1 MESSVEINEKIKMD
15 EGILNVDRIGTFSDS
30 VFAVAITLLVLNI
43 HLPKIP
49 VGLADKTLASKLGAL
64 WPNYEAF
71 VLSFVIIGIYW
82 ILHHLMFRYVERYNG
97 LFLWLNLF
105 FLMCIVF
112 MPFTASLISE
122 YGDTAAATIVYA
134 ANLAVASLLMTV
146 IWWYSIGK
154 GQLMIKGFDIEIGK
168 HAVLANLCTVLVF
181 LASMPIALAN
191 ARIAKYFWLLL
202 IPVHMLLER
211 RRGKKRARAESRPSA
226 SSAK

>member
-1 MESSVEINEKIKMD
+1 MADIEETAIFIEID
-15 EGILNVDRIGTFSDS
+15 EQILNVDRIGTFSDS

-43 HLPKIP
+43 HVPSISLH
-49 VGLADKTLASKLGAL
+49 LTNRTLASKLSAL

-71 VLSFVIIGIYW
+71 VLSFAIIGIYW

-97 LFLWLNLF
+97 WFLWLNLF

-122 YGDTAAATIVYA
+122 YGDTAIATIVYA
-134 ANLAVASLLMTV
+134 ANLAVASLLMAV
-146 IWWYSIGK
+146 IWWYSNGK
-154 GQLMIKGFDIEIGK
+154 GQLMIKGFDIELGK

-202 IPVHMLLER
+202 IPVHILLER
-211 RRGKKRARAESRPSA
+211 FGTKKQG
-226 SSAK
+226 

>member
-1 MESSVEINEKIKMD
+1 MADIEERAIFIEID
-15 EGILNVDRIGTFSDS
+15 EQILNVDRIGTFSDS

-43 HLPKIP
+43 HVPSISLH
-49 VGLADKTLASKLGAL
+49 LTNRTLASKLGAL

-97 LFLWLNLF
+97 WFLWLNLF

-122 YGDTAAATIVYA
+122 YGDTAIATIVYA
-134 ANLAVASLLMTV
+134 ANLAVASLLMAV

-154 GQLMIKGFDIEIGK
+154 GQLMIKGFDIELGK

-202 IPVHMLLER
+202 IPIHIFLER
-211 RRGKKRARAESRPSA
+211 FGTKKQGQAATET
-226 SSAK
+226 SSV

>member
-1 MESSVEINEKIKMD
+1 MESSAETSKVFKMD
-15 EGILNVDRIGTFSDS
+15 ERILNVDRIGTFSDS

-43 HLPKIP
+43 RVPSISLH
-49 VGLADKTLASKLGAL
+49 VTNRTLASELGAL

-71 VLSFVIIGIYW
+71 VLSFVIIGLYW

-112 MPFTASLISE
+112 MPFTASLISG
-122 YGDTAAATIVYA
+122 YGDTATATIVYA

-154 GQLMIKGFDIEIGK
+154 GQLMIKGFDIEMGK

-181 LASMPIALAN
+181 LASMPIALFN

-202 IPVHMLLER
+202 IPIHMLLEK
-211 RRGKKRARAESRPSA
+211 RRGKKRARAESRP
-226 SSAK
+226 

>member
-1 MESSVEINEKIKMD
+1 MADIEETAIFIEID
-15 EGILNVDRIGTFSDS
+15 EQILNVDRIGTFSDS

-43 HLPKIP
+43 HVPSISLH
-49 VGLADKTLASKLGAL
+49 LTNRTLASKLSAL

-97 LFLWLNLF
+97 WFLWLNLF

-122 YGDTAAATIVYA
+122 YGDTAIATIVYA
-134 ANLAVASLLMTV
+134 ANLAVASLLMAV
-146 IWWYSIGK
+146 ICWYSIGK
-154 GQLMIKGFDIEIGK
+154 GQLMIKGFDIELGK

-202 IPVHMLLER
+202 IPVHILLER
-211 RRGKKRARAESRPSA
+211 FGTKKQGQATETSSR
-226 SSAK
+226 

>member
-1 MESSVEINEKIKMD
+1 MADIEETAIFIEID
-15 EGILNVDRIGTFSDS
+15 EQILNVDRIGTFSDS

-43 HLPKIP
+43 HVPSISLH
-49 VGLADKTLASKLGAL
+49 LTNRTLASKLSAL

-71 VLSFVIIGIYW
+71 VLSFAIIGIYW

-97 LFLWLNLF
+97 WFLWLNLF

-122 YGDTAAATIVYA
+122 YGDTAIATIVYA
-134 ANLAVASLLMTV
+134 ANLAVASLLMAV

-154 GQLMIKGFDIEIGK
+154 GQLMIKGFDIELGK

-202 IPVHMLLER
+202 IPVHILLER
-211 RRGKKRARAESRPSA
+211 FGTKKQG
-226 SSAK
+226 

>member
-1 MESSVEINEKIKMD
+1 MADIEETAIFIEID
-15 EGILNVDRIGTFSDS
+15 EQILNVDRIGTLSDS

-43 HLPKIP
+43 HVPSISLH
-49 VGLADKTLASKLGAL
+49 LTNRTLASKLGAL

-71 VLSFVIIGIYW
+71 ILSFVIIGIYW

-97 LFLWLNLF
+97 WFLLLNLF

-122 YGDTAAATIVYA
+122 YGDTAIATIVYA
-134 ANLAVASLLMTV
+134 ANLAVASLLMAV

-154 GQLMIKGFDIEIGK
+154 GQLMIKGFDIELGK

-202 IPVHMLLER
+202 IPIHILLER
-211 RRGKKRARAESRPSA
+211 FGTKKQG
-226 SSAK
+226 